1 MSRETPCLLESASR
15 TMPPLFFS
23 TAVTYTSHLSHA
35 LGTEEGEAVAEER
48 RDERRRVR
56 TPIRRPHAP
65 VGALRRGAACRYL
78 AASGEASARARAAR
92 ARVQRVRARGEA
104 AAMAVC

>member
-1 MSRETPCLLESASR
+1 M
-15 TMPPLFFS
+15 
-23 TAVTYTSHLSHA
+23 
-35 LGTEEGEAVAEER
+35 AEER

-65 VGALRRGAACRYL
+65 GGALRRGAACRYL